1 MLKEKRSRSL
11 LKTLTWRVLASLDTF
26 LISWFVSGEIS
37 IGATIATIEIITKLV
52 IYYLHERAWDKIK
65 WGKSDK

>member
-37 IGATIATIEIITKLV
+37 IGATIATIEIILK
-52 IYYLHERAWDKIK
+52 YKND
-65 WGKSDK
+65 S

>member
-65 WGKSDK
+65 WGKHDK